1 MAAPSPDIA
10 ILIKSHTRRCVVA
23 LLENHTLVSAARK
36 GSGRRLS
43 GEQPAV
49 VGPVKG
55 RAGVGFARWR
65 DVAVAGDARRGDA
78 RVTAHDGTG
87 ECGERLVLA
96 QGIGLVIAAVQLDAY
111 AEIVAVF
118 PPFISGGTGV
128 PGAGGGRYVLFDVAV
143 AQDEEVGGNAQ
154 VGDFVQIGM
163 FVTLRGQGAEE
174 ECADV
179 AVAVFLRRQADVVD
193 DEQADVVRVGAV
205 VVVRAGEGFGNVQPA
220 VGVEVHGY

>member
-1 MAAPSPDIA
+1 M
-10 ILIKSHTRRCVVA
+10 
-23 LLENHTLVSAARK
+23 
-36 GSGRRLS
+36 
-43 GEQPAV
+43 
-49 VGPVKG
+49 PVKR

-78 RVTAHDGTG
+78 RVTVHDGTG
-87 ECGERLVLA
+87 ERGERLVLA
-96 QGIGLVIAAVQLDAY
+96 QGVGLVVAAVQLNAY

-128 PGAGGGRYVLFDVAV
+128 PGAGGSRYVLFDVAV
-143 AQDEEVGGNAQ
+143 AQDEEVGGDAQ

-220 VGVEVHGY
+220 VGVEVHGC